1 MKIGIKVVIIVLVLI
16 CILAVGL
23 MITNHRDSTQG
34 TADVPKSPTK
44 PMDEWTPEDFS
55 QYWRAREASRPA
67 REKRIWE
74 EVKAKS
80 DKETAAFRKKH
91 AEFMKQLAEMEKNSE
106 KRLEAFGKLSTE
118 EQLDA
123 MERHFESL
131 DPETQRLIKEEEA
144 KYGLMSIDE
153 LRAQHQQ
160 YEAKVKRMDER
171 FNNFIERVRNKAA
184 ARLYEAEAK
193 GAILIY
199 DENGRPIGI
208 EKDADGNPIFIPKD
222 KDKQESDTSQNV
234 TPPQQETVPIAPQ
247 RTTSPAQKEPSL
259 LTSQV
264 TDLWLKTFEEYPET
278 VFVPMLSQEE
288 FDKYFPDETSKE
300 WLQSRQKRMQNE
312 VVSTVRKML
321 SSKASQE
328 EISIVK
334 ENIARFW
341 DRDFANAVIKQLQ
354 LNSK

>member
-1 MKIGIKVVIIVLVLI
+1 MLVCVIAAGVII
-16 CILAVGL
+16 
-23 MITNHRDSTQG
+23 NQRDSTQG
-34 TADVPKSPTK
+34 AADVPKSPTK
-44 PMDEWTPEDFS
+44 PMDEWTPEDFK
-55 QYWRAREASRPA
+55 QDIINWEKSRPE
-67 REKRIWE
+67 REKRAWE
-74 EVKAKS
+74 KVKAKS

-106 KRLEAFGKLSTE
+106 KRLEAFGKLSAE
-118 EQLDA
+118 EQLDE

-171 FNNFIERVRNKAA
+171 FSNFIERVRNKAA

-199 DENGRPIGI
+199 DENGRPIGF

-234 TPPQQETVPIAPQ
+234 TPLQQETVPIAPQ

-288 FDKYFPDETSKE
+288 FDKYFPDEASKE

-312 VVSTVRKML
+312 VVSTVRKIL

-334 ENIARFW
+334 ESIARFW
-341 DRDFANAVIKQLQ
+341 DRDFANVVIKQLQ
-354 LNSK
+354 LDSK